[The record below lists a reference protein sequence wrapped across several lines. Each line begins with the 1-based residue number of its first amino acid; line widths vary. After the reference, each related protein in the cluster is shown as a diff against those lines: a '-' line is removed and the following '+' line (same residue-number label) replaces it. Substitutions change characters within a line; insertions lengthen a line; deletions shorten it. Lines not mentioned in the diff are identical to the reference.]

1 MIVKSMSRKIPS
13 FGQLIGYID
22 RDEGQEA
29 YRIRHNLFGRGQG
42 RVRSEFERNSNLL
55 AKRKNGVYLYHEI
68 ISITRAGGLS
78 AKAHKERLHDIA
90 QAYIAARCPDN
101 LVYGGLHQDKKHS
114 YYYHL
119 MISANRAGEVRRLRL
134 AKAQFR
140 QIQIGLEV
148 HVLAKYPEL
157 EQKIAIGKRSEKSIS
172 RQGVELERRS
182 GARPQR
188 QEMLDRV
195 RDAFEKAKDRASF
208 MRQLDKVGLD
218 LYVRGQTLGVVER
231 ETGKRHRFKTLDAD
245 LSGRVNDL
253 MRDDGQVQEKTGP
266 AGEKEKQP
274 EREARARGA
283 AERAPQPKSEPEPEP
298 KPKPRERAGPA
309 EAGSAEREASE
320 RSERQKAWREEIDRQ
335 RSQGRNGPG
344 HERE

>member
-29 YRIRHNLFGRGQG
+29 YRIRHNLLGRGQG
-42 RVRSEFERNSNLL
+42 RVRSEFERNSDLL

-101 LVYGGLHQDKKHS
+101 LVYGGLHQDKEHS
-114 YYYHL
+114 YHYHL

-140 QIQIGLEV
+140 QIQVGLEV

-172 RQGVELERRS
+172 RQGAELERRS

-208 MRQLDKVGLD
+208 MRQLDRAGLD

-274 EREARARGA
+274 EHEARARGA
-283 AERAPQPKSEPEPEP
+283 AEHAPQPKSEPEQ
-298 KPKPRERAGPA
+298 KPQERAGPA
-309 EAGSAEREASE
+309 KAGSAEREALE

-335 RSQGRNGPG
+335 RSQGRDGPG

>member
-1 MIVKSMSRKIPS
+1 
-13 FGQLIGYID
+13 
-22 RDEGQEA
+22 
-29 YRIRHNLFGRGQG
+29 
-42 RVRSEFERNSNLL
+42 
-55 AKRKNGVYLYHEI
+55 
-68 ISITRAGGLS
+68 
-78 AKAHKERLHDIA
+78 
-90 QAYIAARCPDN
+90 
-101 LVYGGLHQDKKHS
+101 
-114 YYYHL
+114 

-134 AKAQFR
+134 AKSQFR

-148 HVLAKYPEL
+148 HVLEKYPEL

-172 RQGVELERRS
+172 RQGAELERRS

-188 QEMLDRV
+188 QEVLERV
-195 RDAFEKAKDRASF
+195 RGAFEKAKDRASF
-208 MRQLDKVGLD
+208 MRQLDQAGLD

-274 EREARARGA
+274 EREARVRGA
-283 AERAPQPKSEPEPEP
+283 AEHAPQPKSEPEPEQ
-298 KPKPRERAGPA
+298 KPQERAGPA
-309 EAGSAEREASE
+309 KAGSAEREASE

>member
-29 YRIRHNLFGRGQG
+29 YRIRHNLLGRGQG
-42 RVRSEFERNSNLL
+42 KVRSEFERNSDLL

-101 LVYGGLHQDKKHS
+101 LVYGGLHQDKEHS
-114 YYYHL
+114 YHYHL

-157 EQKIAIGKRSEKSIS
+157 EQKIAIGKRSEKSMS
-172 RQGVELERRS
+172 RQGAELERRS

-195 RDAFEKAKDRASF
+195 RYAFEKAKDRASF
-208 MRQLDKVGLD
+208 MHQLDQAGFD

-245 LSGRVNDL
+245 LSDRVNDL

-274 EREARARGA
+274 EREASARGA
-283 AERAPQPKSEPEPEP
+283 AEHAPQPEPQ
-298 KPKPRERAGPA
+298 ERAGPA
-309 EAGSAEREASE
+309 KAGSAETEASE